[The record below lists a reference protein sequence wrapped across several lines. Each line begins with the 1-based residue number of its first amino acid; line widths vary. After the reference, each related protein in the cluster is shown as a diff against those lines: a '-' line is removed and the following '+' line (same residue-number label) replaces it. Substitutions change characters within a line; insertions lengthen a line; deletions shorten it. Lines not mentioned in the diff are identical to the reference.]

1 MDLRAELKRR
11 RSGEDGRITIERQW
25 ERRCNLDGDFGALD
39 TTPMRQAGRT
49 PTSPCGIW
57 GWQHG
62 ACPTSLHGGMAVQ
75 VPTPFAREV
84 NGSVN
89 PTEFLQIYSTS
100 ILAARGNE
108 AIMANYFLVAL
119 TSTS

>member
-1 MDLRAELKRR
+1 
-11 RSGEDGRITIERQW
+11 
-25 ERRCNLDGDFGALD
+25 
-39 TTPMRQAGRT
+39 MRQAGRT